1 LVCFF
6 ALYFGLAK
14 NSIVANWINML
25 LALPLVVLI
34 PLGMLSGWGIV
45 VALGWAFF
53 AILGLHFSYKAKS
66 A

>member
-1 LVCFF
+1 
-6 ALYFGLAK
+6 
-14 NSIVANWINML
+14 
-25 LALPLVVLI
+25 
-34 PLGMLSGWGIV
+34 MLSGWGIV